1 MDVRFDSSPDGMDL
15 KDTSNKYRAVESKDR
30 LSVIKSAEVAKWD
43 STKLLQFYQFCMLF
57 WEEGKFRC
65 NSGTMHNVYYANDNY
80 PEWPYKEF
88 LHRINIWFDQKK
100 GYNYAAFNTRFITMT
115 RVVNSYVKKHPGLVT
130 PEIVEILKDIP
141 AYAWILETYKTV
153 TTKTGATVLEV
164 DYTRNDEKGFK
175 REDQTLDLSPEKN
188 LLQAMMKV
196 TDVYNMIAGSITK
209 DEIKK
214 MNVKD
219 KINALQ
225 KLSFI
230 NGAVQ
235 KFKPNG
241 NTFQQINIFK
251 DSRED
256 LEKAILDF
264 GAE

>member
-1 MDVRFDSSPDGMDL
+1 MRFESSPDGMDL
-15 KDTSNKYRAVESKDR
+15 KNTENKYRAVESTDKN
-30 LSVIKSAEVAKWD
+30 SVIKSAEVAKWD
-43 STKLLQFYQFCMLF
+43 SAKLLQFYQFLMLF
-57 WEEGKFRC
+57 WEEGKFKV

-88 LHRINIWFDQKK
+88 LHRINVWFDQSK
-100 GYNYAAFNTRFITMT
+100 GYNYIAFKSRMMTMS
-115 RVVNSYVKKHPGLVT
+115 RVVNTYVKKHPTMVT
-130 PEIVEILKDIP
+130 EEIRDLLKDIP
-141 AYAWILETYKTV
+141 NYAWVLESFKIT
-153 TTKTGATVLEV
+153 TTKIGADVVEF
-164 DYTRNDEKGFK
+164 DKTRIDDAGFTKNDQ
-175 REDQTLDLSPEKN
+175 RLVSTPEKN
-188 LLQAMMKV
+188 LLEAMMKV
-196 TDVYNMIAGSITK
+196 TDVYGMIAGSIK
-209 DEIKK
+209 KEDIDK

-230 NGAVQ
+230 NNTVL

-264 GAE
+264 GAD